1 MAIYTAT
8 LPNGQPYQV
17 QGPEGASAEDIQ
29 AAAVQ
34 IYSQRNPAPYVDSGE
49 RNYSLAGAGS
59 RAVSRGMERVKSTF
73 GDVIPAMVGNALGA
87 EQYAAEQMRQAR
99 ASEELINRKYRAEFQ
114 SYKDVK
120 GIGDALKFGIET
132 IGEQLPNLGTMV
144 GAGGIAGLGARVGT
158 RKLAADALAKQGT
171 AGVLA
176 KRQAARTLAQR
187 QATAQGVGIY
197 MGSYSLNAPEIF
209 QNIYQETGE
218 LTTGT
223 AVLYGAV
230 AAALDSVLP
239 NAILK
244 NITPIQKAAIA
255 KAVLKKSGTRP
266 GLAESVFKGFTK
278 GAGSEALTEGAQ
290 EALSIS
296 AENFVAGNS
305 QIFDSEDWERIME
318 SSVRG
323 AVAGGT
329 FRGASEPFGRQPA
342 ERPEPIAPATE
353 GQSDLIDSADA
364 ANIEIAM
371 EAKKEAEESAKIEA
385 NIVKEEAKAVNEE
398 VETQETLIDASA
410 AEEAAAIES
419 DQLAAVAAAKTSD
432 QRLTKEEAAG
442 FRGTLDAFDQMMF
455 DVESEQLG
463 GEENVLKN
471 DDATGRA
478 EVDRSGFE
486 VPVGAADSVTGGIAR
501 DDGGEVE
508 PSGSTLPAVGVG
520 EGVVNPALTDQ
531 EKALKN
537 KTARKYLPRIN
548 EAREKLRL
556 LEEAELAKVSGDQAA
571 TYKLMAEQEARRKKA
586 FMKINDEGMAEF
598 EASRVETV
606 TVEAATIPQDLIK
619 DYKYLEVIS
628 EDPKLAV
635 ESNRIGASLLE
646 RMKGF
651 LETIKQ
657 PATEENLAKLQA
669 RLNTEPVQ
677 ESRADTE
684 GTGQVYYRG
693 TSEKFDNVAGT
704 GGVIYFSPNR
714 EEAELVGGNIVTPY
728 RLKVKNT
735 FDINNKA
742 HLKKVLAELSNE
754 KPTFFKGRSYKNSQ
768 REIFKQAL
776 EDNPNFNFAP
786 YEIIEEFAEEI
797 EGAGFDSFFVNEQA
811 GFAMGAKN
819 IGVFDASL
827 LEPIQESRTDTEGEF
842 SVATELSPEI
852 QQVLRK
858 SFMGFESKM
867 PSSQVR
873 KLAFELEKMYAENGI
888 SFNGDAAYFM
898 SFHVFDVVKNGG
910 KITPITKTTKNTKG
924 NVIVQNKQ
932 GIPIAAASVEVY
944 PQGKRSKFPK
954 RKISS
959 VVTDPAVYIASVGSQ
974 NPQAMDALLEEA
986 KRIARENNIRYVVM
1000 EDVTS
1005 EGAIKAF
1012 KRRGFVDGKKGFFEG
1027 EALSDPLSWRGQKK
1041 GELQKNVVDLEGAQ
1055 ESRADTEGTG
1065 QTTETVT
1072 AELVQ
1077 EFGPNVIRMIESGK
1091 LVIVN
1096 SVDQLPAN
1104 IKMSSTA
1111 NGGYD
1116 AKTQTSYIIANRSQK
1131 GRARRILLHE
1141 IGEHHGLARMVGK
1154 DYIPLL
1160 NRLKTLRKQNAEVQA
1175 IFDEVQRLYPELTV
1189 DSTPFLQEVMAKLG
1203 ERAPNNSLFRRI
1215 VGAVKNFLRRLG
1227 LYDVNKFSD
1236 ADIQD
1241 MILNSLRV
1249 SLAEATSTSTRGQ
1262 ASNTAAVQMSK
1273 EELKTIAG
1281 WKPERI
1287 TELIKQLNNNNME
1300 SNYVNRGTYYVAT
1313 MSPQQFLDL
1322 AAQKLKGTE
1331 AKSIASLD
1339 SQIAEY
1345 FEGNSEAVLKWVNQ
1359 NKDLYNPY
1367 NVPNLT
1373 FESPERQ
1380 NAKITGHEGRHRAR
1394 ALQRLGV
1401 TQMPV
1406 LMIGPRRA
1414 RAPDNTDT
1422 RFPKRVAVPNMAGK
1436 TFVKQDAR
1444 NDFKEN
1450 TVIENIISIEPKN
1463 ETAIRELIDFNVNPE
1478 VSQDIQFSREEPPG
1492 GFNPTQYSKNFAMAE
1507 SVMKKM
1513 PVGSADYM
1521 EGLWNK
1527 ITQLPTTV
1535 RKIWMGM
1542 LGLQAMSD
1550 LYGKYLPS
1558 IKTLINVLER
1568 RAATV
1573 EATRAEVDVLGN
1585 LGMAIINPKGKK
1597 RKRIK
1602 YNEKTGAVEVDK
1614 NGDIVYTE
1622 ETADRKY
1629 TPAELNRWEQ
1639 TTYELSRDNIDPRN
1653 PDNRDD
1659 PLVKRFFNL
1668 PAELQALSIA
1678 YTTKYEQ
1685 YGDQLIEA
1693 FTKNVG
1699 TDPKAK
1705 EEADRVV
1712 IEFKKNR
1719 LNFYHPFRRKG
1730 DYVLSYI
1737 PETELQR
1744 HYKAL
1749 ENIENMEAGLTAA
1762 GQKVSAEKKAL
1773 LRAEEYK
1780 RHAIE
1785 TQTPEI

>member
-99 ASEELINRKYRAEFQ
+99 ASEELINRKYRAELQ

-158 RKLAADALAKQGT
+158 RKLAADALAKQGR

-342 ERPEPIAPATE
+342 ERPEPITPATE

-398 VETQETLIDASA
+398 VEEVKTQETLIDASA

-486 VPVGAADSVTGGIAR
+486 VPVGAADSVTGGTAR

-677 ESRADTE
+677 ESR
-684 GTGQVYYRG
+684 
-693 TSEKFDNVAGT
+693 
-704 GGVIYFSPNR
+704 
-714 EEAELVGGNIVTPY
+714 
-728 RLKVKNT
+728 
-735 FDINNKA
+735 
-742 HLKKVLAELSNE
+742 
-754 KPTFFKGRSYKNSQ
+754 
-768 REIFKQAL
+768 
-776 EDNPNFNFAP
+776 
-786 YEIIEEFAEEI
+786 
-797 EGAGFDSFFVNEQA
+797 
-811 GFAMGAKN
+811 
-819 IGVFDASL
+819 
-827 LEPIQESRTDTEGEF
+827 TDTEGVVPTFEGKEIPQ
-842 SVATELSPEI
+842 SLIDARIKSEMATDRAETDSFFYD
-852 QQVLRK
+852 LRQIR
-858 SFMGFESKM
+858 S
-867 PSSQVR
+867 
-873 KLAFELEKMYAENGI
+873 
-888 SFNGDAAYFM
+888 AATRLRF
-898 SFHVFDVVKNGG
+898 K
-910 KITPITKTTKNTKG
+910 
-924 NVIVQNKQ
+924 
-932 GIPIAAASVEVY
+932 
-944 PQGKRSKFPK
+944 
-954 RKISS
+954 
-959 VVTDPAVYIASVGSQ
+959 
-974 NPQAMDALLEEA
+974 LEEEA
-986 KRIARENNIRYVVM
+986 M
-1000 EDVTS
+1000 ED
-1005 EGAIKAF
+1005 
-1012 KRRGFVDGKKGFFEG
+1012 
-1027 EALSDPLSWRGQKK
+1027 
-1041 GELQKNVVDLEGAQ
+1041 
-1055 ESRADTEGTG
+1055 
-1065 QTTETVT
+1065 
-1072 AELVQ
+1072 
-1077 EFGPNVIRMIESGK
+1077 
-1091 LVIVN
+1091 
-1096 SVDQLPAN
+1096 
-1104 IKMSSTA
+1104 
-1111 NGGYD
+1111 
-1116 AKTQTSYIIANRSQK
+1116 
-1131 GRARRILLHE
+1131 
-1141 IGEHHGLARMVGK
+1141 
-1154 DYIPLL
+1154 
-1160 NRLKTLRKQNAEVQA
+1160 
-1175 IFDEVQRLYPELTV
+1175 
-1189 DSTPFLQEVMAKLG
+1189 FLG
-1203 ERAPNNSLFRRI
+1203 
-1215 VGAVKNFLRRLG
+1215 
-1227 LYDVNKFSD
+1227 
-1236 ADIQD
+1236 
-1241 MILNSLRV
+1241 
-1249 SLAEATSTSTRGQ
+1249 
-1262 ASNTAAVQMSK
+1262 
-1273 EELKTIAG
+1273 
-1281 WKPERI
+1281 
-1287 TELIKQLNNNNME
+1287 
-1300 SNYVNRGTYYVAT
+1300 
-1313 MSPQQFLDL
+1313 
-1322 AAQKLKGTE
+1322 
-1331 AKSIASLD
+1331 
-1339 SQIAEY
+1339 
-1345 FEGNSEAVLKWVNQ
+1345 
-1359 NKDLYNPY
+1359 
-1367 NVPNLT
+1367 LT
-1373 FESPERQ
+1373 FEQFQTEIE
-1380 NAKITGHEGRHRAR
+1380 K
-1394 ALQRLGV
+1394 
-1401 TQMPV
+1401 
-1406 LMIGPRRA
+1406 PR
-1414 RAPDNTDT
+1414 
-1422 RFPKRVAVPNMAGK
+1422 
-1436 TFVKQDAR
+1436 
-1444 NDFKEN
+1444 
-1450 TVIENIISIEPKN
+1450 
-1463 ETAIRELIDFNVNPE
+1463 
-1478 VSQDIQFSREEPPG
+1478 
-1492 GFNPTQYSKNFAMAE
+1492 
-1507 SVMKKM
+1507 
-1513 PVGSADYM
+1513 
-1521 EGLWNK
+1521 
-1527 ITQLPTTV
+1527 
-1535 RKIWMGM
+1535 
-1542 LGLQAMSD
+1542 
-1550 LYGKYLPS
+1550 
-1558 IKTLINVLER
+1558 
-1568 RAATV
+1568 
-1573 EATRAEVDVLGN
+1573 
-1585 LGMAIINPKGKK
+1585 
-1597 RKRIK
+1597 
-1602 YNEKTGAVEVDK
+1602 
-1614 NGDIVYTE
+1614 
-1622 ETADRKY
+1622 
-1629 TPAELNRWEQ
+1629 
-1639 TTYELSRDNIDPRN
+1639 
-1653 PDNRDD
+1653 
-1659 PLVKRFFNL
+1659 
-1668 PAELQALSIA
+1668 
-1678 YTTKYEQ
+1678 
-1685 YGDQLIEA
+1685 DQ
-1693 FTKNVG
+1693 
-1699 TDPKAK
+1699 
-1705 EEADRVV
+1705 DRVG
-1712 IEFKKNR
+1712 K
-1719 LNFYHPFRRKG
+1719 LS
-1730 DYVLSYI
+1730 VL
-1737 PETELQR
+1737 
-1744 HYKAL
+1744 
-1749 ENIENMEAGLTAA
+1749 
-1762 GQKVSAEKKAL
+1762 
-1773 LRAEEYK
+1773 
-1780 RHAIE
+1780 
-1785 TQTPEI
+1785 

>member
-693 TSEKFDNVAGT
+693 T
-704 GGVIYFSPNR
+704 P
-714 EEAELVGGNIVTPY
+714 
-728 RLKVKNT
+728 KNLT
-735 FDINNKA
+735 M
-742 HLKKVLAELSNE
+742 L
-754 KPTFFKGRSYKNSQ
+754 
-768 REIFKQAL
+768 
-776 EDNPNFNFAP
+776 
-786 YEIIEEFAEEI
+786 
-797 EGAGFDSFFVNEQA
+797 
-811 GFAMGAKN
+811 
-819 IGVFDASL
+819 
-827 LEPIQESRTDTEGEF
+827 
-842 SVATELSPEI
+842 
-852 QQVLRK
+852 QVL
-858 SFMGFESKM
+858 
-867 PSSQVR
+867 
-873 KLAFELEKMYAENGI
+873 
-888 SFNGDAAYFM
+888 
-898 SFHVFDVVKNGG
+898 
-910 KITPITKTTKNTKG
+910 
-924 NVIVQNKQ
+924 
-932 GIPIAAASVEVY
+932 EV
-944 PQGKRSKFPK
+944 
-954 RKISS
+954 
-959 VVTDPAVYIASVGSQ
+959 
-974 NPQAMDALLEEA
+974 
-986 KRIARENNIRYVVM
+986 
-1000 EDVTS
+1000 
-1005 EGAIKAF
+1005 
-1012 KRRGFVDGKKGFFEG
+1012 
-1027 EALSDPLSWRGQKK
+1027 
-1041 GELQKNVVDLEGAQ
+1041 
-1055 ESRADTEGTG
+1055 
-1065 QTTETVT
+1065 
-1072 AELVQ
+1072 
-1077 EFGPNVIRMIESGK
+1077 
-1091 LVIVN
+1091 
-1096 SVDQLPAN
+1096 
-1104 IKMSSTA
+1104 
-1111 NGGYD
+1111 
-1116 AKTQTSYIIANRSQK
+1116 
-1131 GRARRILLHE
+1131 
-1141 IGEHHGLARMVGK
+1141 
-1154 DYIPLL
+1154 
-1160 NRLKTLRKQNAEVQA
+1160 
-1175 IFDEVQRLYPELTV
+1175 
-1189 DSTPFLQEVMAKLG
+1189 
-1203 ERAPNNSLFRRI
+1203 
-1215 VGAVKNFLRRLG
+1215 
-1227 LYDVNKFSD
+1227 
-1236 ADIQD
+1236 
-1241 MILNSLRV
+1241 
-1249 SLAEATSTSTRGQ
+1249 
-1262 ASNTAAVQMSK
+1262 
-1273 EELKTIAG
+1273 
-1281 WKPERI
+1281 
-1287 TELIKQLNNNNME
+1287 
-1300 SNYVNRGTYYVAT
+1300 
-1313 MSPQQFLDL
+1313 
-1322 AAQKLKGTE
+1322 
-1331 AKSIASLD
+1331 
-1339 SQIAEY
+1339 
-1345 FEGNSEAVLKWVNQ
+1345 
-1359 NKDLYNPY
+1359 
-1367 NVPNLT
+1367 
-1373 FESPERQ
+1373 
-1380 NAKITGHEGRHRAR
+1380 
-1394 ALQRLGV
+1394 
-1401 TQMPV
+1401 
-1406 LMIGPRRA
+1406 
-1414 RAPDNTDT
+1414 
-1422 RFPKRVAVPNMAGK
+1422 
-1436 TFVKQDAR
+1436 
-1444 NDFKEN
+1444 
-1450 TVIENIISIEPKN
+1450 
-1463 ETAIRELIDFNVNPE
+1463 
-1478 VSQDIQFSREEPPG
+1478 
-1492 GFNPTQYSKNFAMAE
+1492 
-1507 SVMKKM
+1507 
-1513 PVGSADYM
+1513 
-1521 EGLWNK
+1521 
-1527 ITQLPTTV
+1527 
-1535 RKIWMGM
+1535 
-1542 LGLQAMSD
+1542 
-1550 LYGKYLPS
+1550 
-1558 IKTLINVLER
+1558 
-1568 RAATV
+1568 
-1573 EATRAEVDVLGN
+1573 
-1585 LGMAIINPKGKK
+1585 
-1597 RKRIK
+1597 
-1602 YNEKTGAVEVDK
+1602 
-1614 NGDIVYTE
+1614 
-1622 ETADRKY
+1622 
-1629 TPAELNRWEQ
+1629 
-1639 TTYELSRDNIDPRN
+1639 
-1653 PDNRDD
+1653 
-1659 PLVKRFFNL
+1659 
-1668 PAELQALSIA
+1668 
-1678 YTTKYEQ
+1678 
-1685 YGDQLIEA
+1685 
-1693 FTKNVG
+1693 
-1699 TDPKAK
+1699 
-1705 EEADRVV
+1705 
-1712 IEFKKNR
+1712 
-1719 LNFYHPFRRKG
+1719 
-1730 DYVLSYI
+1730 
-1737 PETELQR
+1737 
-1744 HYKAL
+1744 
-1749 ENIENMEAGLTAA
+1749 
-1762 GQKVSAEKKAL
+1762 
-1773 LRAEEYK
+1773 
-1780 RHAIE
+1780 
-1785 TQTPEI
+1785 